1 MVERHSGALQRTEVR
16 VDVKD
21 SVALWGSVLVST
33 IVSIGFF
40 AMLYLVIKNEIPAGS
55 RDLANIMLG
64 SLGTSFTAVVGYWV
78 GSSIGSARKDAAL
91 RAGEQSSQS

>member
-1 MVERHSGALQRTEVR
+1 M
-16 VDVKD
+16 KD

-33 IVSIGFF
+33 IVTFGFF
-40 AMLYLVIKNEIPAGS
+40 AMLYLVLQREIPAGS

-64 SLGTSFTAVVGYWV
+64 YLGGSFTAVVGYWV

-91 RAGEQSSQS
+91 RVGERP

>member
-1 MVERHSGALQRTEVR
+1 M
-16 VDVKD
+16 KD

-33 IVSIGFF
+33 IVTFGFF
-40 AMLYLVIKNEIPAGS
+40 LMLYMVLQREIPAGS

-64 SLGTSFTAVVGYWV
+64 YLGGSFTAVVGYWV

-91 RAGEQSSQS
+91 RAGDKP

>member
-1 MVERHSGALQRTEVR
+1 M
-16 VDVKD
+16 KD
-21 SVALWGSVLVST
+21 SVALWGSVLISA
-33 IVSIGFF
+33 IVTFGFF
-40 AMLYLVIKNEIPAGS
+40 AMLYLVIKNDIPAGS

-91 RAGEQSSQS
+91 RAGEKS

>member
-1 MVERHSGALQRTEVR
+1 
-16 VDVKD
+16 VKD

-33 IVSIGFF
+33 IVTFGFF
-40 AMLYLVIKNEIPAGS
+40 AMLYLVLQREIPAGS

-64 SLGTSFTAVVGYWV
+64 YLGGSFTAVVGYWV

-91 RAGEQSSQS
+91 RAGEKS